1 MERQINAYLASVT
14 ARTWDWRT
22 AFPRTSADNHSP
34 MKLNFRRVNSDQM
47 YLELYAFGKATSLLR
62 PLSYLWNT
70 EWGLMC
76 VLFLKFFGSFLY
88 SLHSVFSCSVD
99 CKMTCVF
106 MFLFRFSEL
115 FLGKAFKIII
125 LKNNVDQNDL
135 QRNGHNKHA
144 RHTCAPHPLTRR
156 DTHHLDSS
164 FRYKSLRFSSCYRV
178 QALTVFS
185 FASKFK
191 YTLIALSLKDC
202 PFFLIDWKKILEN
215 TCWNCIYKNL
225 SYWESFFKNQ
235 SSSSL
240 EWLQNSQFLGY
251 CF

>member
-1 MERQINAYLASVT
+1 MERQINVYLASVT
-14 ARTWDWRT
+14 ERTWDWQT

-88 SLHSVFSCSVD
+88 SLYSVFSCSVD

-125 LKNNVDQNDL
+125 LKKML
-135 QRNGHNKHA
+135 TRM
-144 RHTCAPHPLTRR
+144 TCKEMDTINTPAIHVPLTASHAEIHTISTAAL
-156 DTHHLDSS
+156 DTNHCIFHPVTES
-164 FRYKSLRFSSCYRV
+164 R
-178 QALTVFS
+178 
-185 FASKFK
+185 
-191 YTLIALSLKDC
+191 LSLLLAL
-202 PFFLIDWKKILEN
+202 PLSLNIL
-215 TCWNCIYKNL
+215 W
-225 SYWESFFKNQ
+225 
-235 SSSSL
+235 
-240 EWLQNSQFLGY
+240 
-251 CF
+251 